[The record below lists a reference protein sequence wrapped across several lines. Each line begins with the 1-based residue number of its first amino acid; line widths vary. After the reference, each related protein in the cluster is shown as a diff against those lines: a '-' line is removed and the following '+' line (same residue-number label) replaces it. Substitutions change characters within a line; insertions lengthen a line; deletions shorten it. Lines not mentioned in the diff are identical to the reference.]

1 MTYEE
6 LIKNYPIGKVLYE
19 VKKNDIFIRYY
30 YNSKD
35 LEVYNKTYTKVKIL
49 NDTQCE
55 CTKVFSVR
63 KEVEGYLFDGKEW
76 HPAYE
81 EWDGWL
87 PYEDEELEEF
97 KKKQGGDR
105 FEF

>member
-6 LIKNYPIGKVLYE
+6 LVTNYPIGKVLYE
-19 VKKNDIFIRYY
+19 KKKSDIFIRYY
-30 YNSKD
+30 YNSED
-35 LEVYNKTYTKVKIL
+35 LEAYSKIYTKVKIL
-49 NDTQCE
+49 DDIRCE
-55 CTKVFSVR
+55 CTKIDITR
-63 KEVEGYLFDGKEW
+63 KEVQGYLFDGKEW

-97 KKKQGGDR
+97 KKEQGGDK
-105 FEF
+105 FAF